1 MHIHVYVCECA
12 CVCVCWCRKL
22 SCYGLRVEITEDSA
36 DWFPPS
42 LLHVFQRSNSEH
54 LACMACTFYLPRHFT
69 DPCGVFKN
77 NHWNN
82 LEHSQVPILYK
93 GHWACL
99 CKPSATAPF
108 ARQLVIK
115 ARVWDE
121 SLSQT
126 CWRCSERAG
135 LRHARMEKEPYS
147 GSVFKEGWSSGRERW
162 LSCWQLSIFAEGQ
175 RFPAPTRWLTNICN
189 SSSGGSD
196 AVFWWIQAPTQT
208 PHA

>member
-1 MHIHVYVCECA
+1 MCMYVNVRA
-12 CVCVCWCRKL
+12 CVCVDVGSSHAMACVWRSQRTL
-22 SCYGLRVEITEDSA
+22 QIGSL
-36 DWFPPS
+36 PPS
-42 LLHVFQRSNSEH
+42 CMCSRDQTPNTWPAWHALFTYQGISLTPVVFLKITIETTLNIVRYQS
-54 LACMACTFYLPRHFT
+54 CT
-69 DPCGVFKN
+69 
-77 NHWNN
+77 
-82 LEHSQVPILYK
+82 K
-93 GHWACL
+93 GTEPASG
-99 CKPSATAPF
+99 KPSATAPF

-175 RFPAPTRWLTNICN
+175 RFPAPTRWLTNIWN
-189 SSSGGSD
+189 STCRGSD
-196 AVFWWIQAPTQT
+196 ALLWPLLKPTCT
-208 PHA
+208 W